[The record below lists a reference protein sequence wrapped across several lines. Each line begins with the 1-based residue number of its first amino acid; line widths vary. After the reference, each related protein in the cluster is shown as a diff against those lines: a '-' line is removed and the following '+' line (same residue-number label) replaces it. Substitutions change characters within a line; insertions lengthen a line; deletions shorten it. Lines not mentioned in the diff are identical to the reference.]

1 LATTEAVA
9 TTLAAPAQ
17 SWLQRH
23 ERIII
28 VALVLLAGSWGYSRY
43 ADNAA
48 SKAEARATI
57 AEQTLATQKA
67 QDAQNQAQIVQLT
80 QQYQQLTQVLATQN
94 ASLAA
99 SIASR
104 QTVQA
109 AQVATD
115 AHLAPSA
122 LATRLATL
130 ANTPVEEVSV
140 TPTGLALTEQAAVT
154 VTETLEA
161 IPVLQADLKDTQA
174 TLQTSEATV
183 AKANDLIAEQT
194 KQIAA
199 LNTTLSDTVKAD
211 AAELKAVKAEARK
224 SKAKWFK
231 IGSIVGFITGMY
243 VGHAIP

>member
-1 LATTEAVA
+1 MVSDFLKA
-9 TTLAAPAQ
+9 
-17 SWLQRH
+17 H
-23 ERIII
+23 ERLII
-28 VALVLLAGSWGYSRY
+28 VALVLLAGGWGYSRY

-48 SKAEARATI
+48 AKSEARATA

-94 ASLAA
+94 ASLAT

-122 LATRLATL
+122 LATRLESVG
-130 ANTPVEEVSV
+130 NTPIGSVTV

-154 VTETLEA
+154 VTATLEA
-161 IPVLQADLKDTQA
+161 VPVLQADLKDTQT

-183 AKANDLIAEQT
+183 AKANDLISEQT

-224 SKAKWFK
+224 SKVKWFK
-231 IGSIVGFITGMY
+231 IGFIVGFITGTY